1 MLAIFGY
8 RFLVDIVD
16 IVLGNDTQPQ
26 VTVRDKNKFDER
38 DRDVVMLLNLFVKDE
53 ILPKVQI
60 GKTSIDD
67 WNH

>member
-26 VTVRDKNKFDER
+26 VMGRDQDKSDEWER
-38 DRDVVMLLNLFVKDE
+38 EAVMFA
-53 ILPKVQI
+53 
-60 GKTSIDD
+60 
-67 WNH
+67 